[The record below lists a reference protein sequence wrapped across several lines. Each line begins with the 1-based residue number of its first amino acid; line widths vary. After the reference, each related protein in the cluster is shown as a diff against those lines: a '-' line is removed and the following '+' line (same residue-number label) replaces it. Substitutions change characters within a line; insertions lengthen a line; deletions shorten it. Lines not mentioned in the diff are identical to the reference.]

1 MCGFALLHL
10 SCFQI
15 VLMSV
20 SYLFQWE
27 HFSSSL
33 VTSEE
38 DELIA
43 GIELNRRLTDLMY
56 VFCLLPAILEL
67 PEASI
72 SPLLDIKMLFISG
85 LNRLDENNYP
95 VAGRYLV

>member
-1 MCGFALLHL
+1 
-10 SCFQI
+10 
-15 VLMSV
+15 
-20 SYLFQWE
+20 
-27 HFSSSL
+27 
-33 VTSEE
+33 
-38 DELIA
+38 
-43 GIELNRRLTDLMY
+43 LMY